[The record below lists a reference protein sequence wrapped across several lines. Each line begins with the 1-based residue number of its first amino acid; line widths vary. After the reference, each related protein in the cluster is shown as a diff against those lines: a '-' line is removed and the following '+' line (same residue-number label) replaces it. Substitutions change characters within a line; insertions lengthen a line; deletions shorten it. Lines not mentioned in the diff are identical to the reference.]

1 MIRKLDV
8 GVSEK
13 TPFSQM
19 LKQIRT
25 ELGLT
30 MAEVAQRSGYTL
42 PSISRWETG
51 ERVPKIEVAA
61 KVLESMGCELAVIK
75 PSK

>member
-1 MIRKLDV
+1 MIRKLD
-8 GVSEK
+8 VSEK

-30 MAEVAQRSGYTL
+30 TAEVAKRSGYTE

-51 ERVPKIEVAA
+51 ERVPKIEVAV
-61 KVLESMGCELAVIK
+61 KVLESMGCEVAVIK

>member
-1 MIRKLDV
+1 MIRKLD
-8 GVSEK
+8 VSEK

-30 MAEVAQRSGYTL
+30 MAEVAQRSGYTEA
-42 PSISRWETG
+42 SISRWETG
-51 ERVPKIEVAA
+51 ERVPKIEAA
-61 KVLESMGCELAVIK
+61 VKVLESMGCEAAVIK
-75 PSK
+75 PRR

>member
-1 MIRKLDV
+1 MIRKLD
-8 GVSEK
+8 VSEK

-30 MAEVAQRSGYTL
+30 MEEVAQRSGYTV
-42 PSISRWETG
+42 PSISRWENG
-51 ERVPKIEVAA
+51 ERVPKIEVAV
-61 KVLESMGCELAVIK
+61 KVLESMGCEVAVIK